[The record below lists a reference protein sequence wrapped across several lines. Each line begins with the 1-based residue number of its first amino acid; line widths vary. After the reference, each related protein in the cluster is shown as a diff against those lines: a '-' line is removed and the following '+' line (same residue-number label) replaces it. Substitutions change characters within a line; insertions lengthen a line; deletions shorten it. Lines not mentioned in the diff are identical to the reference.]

1 MAKGFNVSEM
11 FGMLPDLV
19 MQGFSSPEDILN
31 IAETGQPVKVEPI
44 DFPMDN
50 PPEMPEGNIWE
61 MVMGVTG
68 DPMLANMAAS
78 EDASGALAQ
87 AILTDLTPSDD
98 TIKIESAAQAVLNE
112 TDYATT
118 TADQQ
123 VVRGMGDLS
132 QQDIIEAYANS
143 FGVRTLA
150 LKNSVNRMVKQ
161 KEVDDS
167 SWWQT
172 QEGAM
177 YDGGLYEPV
186 SYIADPNAT
195 LEEAY
200 SDAMASN
207 QTTPTPHDSAALIK
221 GMSYRVP
228 SDTITHPTSFGKG
241 TITQYQTPE
250 NAALRAGVTKPEAD
264 DEAFLLATPDNLQK
278 SKYDA
283 SNNPF
288 LNQYIDP
295 AMSAPANLTD
305 PNVTDTLLT
314 TIKKSEQGAPPV
326 LPVSSV
332 PTTTP
337 ESEGSLIDFGTERYN
352 SVTDSIRTRAFGNMT
367 DMLTLGDGTVVQ
379 QFIDPN
385 TQTLYNI
392 SNPSRPGEEVK
403 LWDAG
408 TLTLQNEG
416 EVENSYT
423 LDNDIW
429 SFNKLHNVWRK
440 NVPGSGTTA
449 MANITES
456 MPSTSHLFG
465 KTPTEQWD
473 ILRAQEMGKDAYN
486 PVLWDARRYGLRPSY
501 GEFLL
506 SGTLADGQSVPF
518 HEWIPSKEGRD
529 ASQDWNTLV
538 QASQLASDPY
548 GFGGIDAND
557 PMGRRLGF
565 MQSLMQGDA
574 AKTNIL
580 NMVATAMGAGEGYG
594 SDQMRAYLGRLYDVY
609 EADVAGKGKPVGG
622 FASWIDDRRIAEP
635 ATVDRPTQAGLP
647 PGI

>member
-1 MAKGFNVSEM
+1 MAKGFSVSEM

-50 PPEMPEGNIWE
+50 PPEMPEGDIWQ
-61 MVMGVTG
+61 MVMDTTG

-123 VVRGMGDLS
+123 VVSGMGNLS

-200 SDAMASN
+200 RDAAKVEHVGSTDLTSPEIIYN
-207 QTTPTPHDSAALIK
+207 PETFFSPET
-221 GMSYRVP
+221 MSRN
-228 SDTITHPTSFGKG
+228 IG
-241 TITQYQTPE
+241 
-250 NAALRAGVTKPEAD
+250 
-264 DEAFLLATPDNLQK
+264 
-278 SKYDA
+278 
-283 SNNPF
+283 
-288 LNQYIDP
+288 P

-305 PNVTDTLLT
+305 PNVTDTLLA
-314 TIKKSEQGAPPV
+314 TIKESEKGVAPIP
-326 LPVSSV
+326 SV
-332 PTTTP
+332 PSAPTATS
-337 ESEGSLIDFGTERYN
+337 ESEGSLIEFGTEKYN
-352 SVTDSIRTRAFGNMT
+352 SVTDAIRTRAFGNMT

-423 LDNDIW
+423 LDNNIW

-440 NVPGSGTTA
+440 NVAGSGTTA

-486 PVLWDARRYGLRPSY
+486 PVLWDARRYGLRPAY

-548 GFGGIDAND
+548 GFGGIDADD

-622 FASWIDDRRIAEP
+622 FAAWIDDRRISAEDEGYVP
-635 ATVDRPTQAGLP
+635 SGTEGVG
-647 PGI
+647 